1 MKQLW
6 LSALLIYSSL
16 SIAQQYD
23 GDAERTGFANLTRS
37 GKLVNLL
44 VQPGEKQVRLQ
55 VVGKEA
61 GALKVTDDAVEV
73 YYGTGADRQRL
84 KLMRVRSAGNKVTY
98 VFDRPNAPIQNL
110 EINVKSGTGSEKF
123 EIETLK

>member
-6 LSALLIYSSL
+6 LIALMIFSSL

-44 VQPGEKQVRLQ
+44 VEPGQKQVRLQ

-61 GALKVTDDAVEV
+61 GALKVADDAVEA
-73 YYGTGADRQRL
+73 YYGTGADRQRI
-84 KLMRVRSAGNKVTY
+84 KLVRIRSADNKVTY

-110 EINVKSGTGSEKF
+110 EINVKSGKGSEKF
-123 EIETLK
+123 EIDTLK